1 MGLEATAGQSSSTV
15 VEMYDPQKLQVRTDV
30 RLEDVPMVAPGQ
42 PVEIT
47 TASSS
52 QTIHGRVLQVTSS
65 ANIQKNTLEVKVE
78 LLDPPMTVGPEM
90 LATATFLSPQNDG
103 SRETQSPAERMFVP
117 ASLVQSQMSQPFVWI
132 ADEHSTAQSRPVEI
146 GGKSNDDLVEI
157 KSGLKV
163 TDKLITSG
171 LEGLRNGSR
180 IKLSGD
186 DQKLGLK

>member
-1 MGLEATAGQSSSTV
+1 
-15 VEMYDPQKLQVRTDV
+15 
-30 RLEDVPMVAPGQ
+30 
-42 PVEIT
+42 
-47 TASSS
+47 
-52 QTIHGRVLQVTSS
+52 
-65 ANIQKNTLEVKVE
+65 
-78 LLDPPMTVGPEM
+78 M

-117 ASLVQSQMSQPFVWI
+117 ASLVQSQGSHSFVWI
-132 ADEHSTAQSRPVEI
+132 ADERSTAQSRPVEI

-157 KSGLKV
+157 RSGLKV

>member
-1 MGLEATAGQSSSTV
+1 
-15 VEMYDPQKLQVRTDV
+15 
-30 RLEDVPMVAPGQ
+30 
-42 PVEIT
+42 
-47 TASSS
+47 
-52 QTIHGRVLQVTSS
+52 
-65 ANIQKNTLEVKVE
+65 
-78 LLDPPMTVGPEM
+78 M

-117 ASLVQSQMSQPFVWI
+117 ASLVQSQRSQPFVWI